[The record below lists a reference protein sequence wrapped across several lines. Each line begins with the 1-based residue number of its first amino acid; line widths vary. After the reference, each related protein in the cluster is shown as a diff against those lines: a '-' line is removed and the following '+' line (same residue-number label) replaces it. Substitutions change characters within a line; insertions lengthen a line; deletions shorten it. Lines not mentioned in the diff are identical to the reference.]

1 MYHFTKETAKQKVM
15 EKIADY
21 RKCIALIES
30 IIPVVEKYNG
40 KVVNKRFETALRKVN
55 DRIRANIHYA
65 RLEIVVYSLPW
76 HMEDDGITP
85 RHGESCG
92 YDLISCACTYLDK
105 DRYGYYGHI
114 VTENDNGNHRLIAEE
129 TIKGLL
135 DMAEIYQHRIDEN
148 LEALEHVDEY
158 IAEVSDI
165 ERRVAELQKIPYVV
179 RDFFDLKIYT
189 RRD

>member
-85 RHGESCG
+85 RYGESCG
-92 YDLISCACTYLDK
+92 YDLITKAYTHADSN
-105 DRYGYYGHI
+105 RYGYI
-114 VTENDNGNHRLIAEE
+114 VTENDNGNHRLIAAEA
-129 TIKGLL
+129 IKGLRE
-135 DMAEIYQHRIDEN
+135 MAEEYQNKINEN